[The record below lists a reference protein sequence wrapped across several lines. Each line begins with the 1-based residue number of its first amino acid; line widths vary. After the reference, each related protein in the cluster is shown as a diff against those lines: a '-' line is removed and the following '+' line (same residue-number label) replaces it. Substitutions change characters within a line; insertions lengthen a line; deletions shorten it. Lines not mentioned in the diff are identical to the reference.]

1 MPEYTA
7 PHPALQNALFL
18 YATGTDGA
26 AANLIR
32 GWSLLVDTVV
42 SEVAGDN
49 WPEALADLDEWQDD
63 GWGVPHHYYVNFEDG
78 YMHIFT
84 VREPVTDGV
93 RAPCLTCAANHY
105 CPEHNPEPNTPTTFG
120 GVPVVDGQTFSR
132 EDADPMNRVEAG
144 TSVLH
149 HPLPTTAPIASN
161 GDVGTEP
168 GEI

>member
-63 GWGVPHHYYVNFEDG
+63 GWGVPHHYYAPFEDG

-84 VREPVTDGV
+84 VREPVADGV
-93 RAPCLTCAANHY
+93 RGGSPDAQQACNAPMKEQALRDLALIEDIWDMAPDLPYTKRLREFINAV
-105 CPEHNPEPNTPTTFG
+105 PD
-120 GVPVVDGQTFSR
+120 GVR
-132 EDADPMNRVEAG
+132 EDG
-144 TSVLH
+144 
-149 HPLPTTAPIASN
+149 N
-161 GDVGTEP
+161 G
-168 GEI
+168 